1 MAGGWLWVLPAK
13 CHECLAGDRAG
24 TVKDIMLLCRST
36 FILVQQATCLP
47 GQERWKY
54 QASSVCILGLTKIS
68 RESWRQLSRVV
79 PLGVL

>member
-1 MAGGWLWVLPAK
+1 
-13 CHECLAGDRAG
+13 
-24 TVKDIMLLCRST
+24 MLLCRST

-54 QASSVCILGLTKIS
+54 QASSMRILGLTKIS